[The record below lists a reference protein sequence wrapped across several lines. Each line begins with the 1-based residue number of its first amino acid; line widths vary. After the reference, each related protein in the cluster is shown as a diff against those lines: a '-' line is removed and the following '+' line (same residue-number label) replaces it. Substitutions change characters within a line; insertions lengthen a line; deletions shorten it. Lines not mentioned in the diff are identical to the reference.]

1 MLTLKLSRNIP
12 FWESFPIRDKV
23 RTMKK
28 SALCKDWKRT
38 SQTPTFVH
46 IKMDPVRWN
55 FISKTVKNTKQSSN
69 WDCWCWSPWDS
80 RGRWCSRARWWRG
93 SSATWWGAEWRRTP
107 SASSHRSC
115 QRCGR
120 CRSRRSSYRTP
131 PLNPRNQYDV
141 PLSVSSST
149 YPDDHDEVTEDDD
162 GAGEAEEPE
171 NSPLSQT
178 DLSVLTQLLSPER
191 MSITT
196 FSASHFAPEVAR
208 LSKLTVRL
216 KTPP

>member
-1 MLTLKLSRNIP
+1 MLSRNIP

-28 SALCKDWKRT
+28 SALCKNCKRT
-38 SQTPTFVH
+38 SQTQTFVH

-115 QRCGR
+115 QTCGR

-141 PLSVSSST
+141 PLSVCPLFHLPRWPRWGHRGRWWSWWGR
-149 YPDDHDEVTEDDD
+149 
-162 GAGEAEEPE
+162 GARE
-171 NSPLSQT
+171 
-178 DLSVLTQLLSPER
+178 LSPQWD
-191 MSITT
+191 
-196 FSASHFAPEVAR
+196 
-208 LSKLTVRL
+208 
-216 KTPP
+216 

>member
-1 MLTLKLSRNIP
+1 
-12 FWESFPIRDKV
+12 
-23 RTMKK
+23 MKK
-28 SALCKDWKRT
+28 SALCKNCKRT

-93 SSATWWGAEWRRTP
+93 SSATWWAAEWRRTP

-115 QRCGR
+115 QTCGQ

-141 PLSVSSST
+141 PLSVCPLFHLPRWPRWGHRGRWWSWWGRGARELSPQWDWSSR
-149 YPDDHDEVTEDDD
+149 PDPTVISGENVNNYLQCQPLCPGGCETQQVNS
-162 GAGEAEEPE
+162 EAEDP
-171 NSPLSQT
+171 
-178 DLSVLTQLLSPER
+178 SVVEIAGSSGL
-191 MSITT
+191 
-196 FSASHFAPEVAR
+196 AEVLR
-208 LSKLTVRL
+208 PV
-216 KTPP
+216 